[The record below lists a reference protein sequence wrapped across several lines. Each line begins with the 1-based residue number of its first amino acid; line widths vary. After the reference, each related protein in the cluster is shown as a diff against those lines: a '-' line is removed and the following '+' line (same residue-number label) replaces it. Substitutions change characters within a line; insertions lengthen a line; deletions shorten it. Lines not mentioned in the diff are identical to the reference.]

1 MPYRS
6 GPLLELDEVHAP
18 RPLLSE
24 SSLATEDDQTTF
36 ISEHGDLLTGIAAG
50 QYAVEVEE
58 HEMAYC
64 LCADGPRVCTV
75 AEGRIGY
82 RKWALRTG
90 RISPAVEDSYDHDE
104 DELLA

>member
-1 MPYRS
+1 
-6 GPLLELDEVHAP
+6 
-18 RPLLSE
+18 
-24 SSLATEDDQTTF
+24 
-36 ISEHGDLLTGIAAG
+36 
-50 QYAVEVEE
+50 
-58 HEMAYC
+58 MAYC